1 MERITNTEV
10 QEFLKDFEENSQI
23 LILEEGQEKS
33 ELEKIALARGM
44 KVKGSKDLAMFKTIY
59 AFTDKPNANGAIL
72 PKKEL
77 LKVLPQIIGKPV
89 NINHNRRFVVGHYID
104 YKYSQKDNRI
114 MAYGVF
120 YKSYFGEEWERA
132 QELFKKNKLSS
143 SFEIWSSDEDRE
155 DIGNGKYKLHSMEI
169 AGGALI
175 YETRDNKPAF
185 KDAKVLT
192 LATKNVPELVY
203 AKKYKCNEV
212 ITSSGVLKCINCG
225 KCKEETDSLE
235 ASDSTQLENPVKE
248 ITMIS
253 KVACS
258 NCKEEL
264 EYNGIGDINCPKCFA
279 ILDRSGNMIYP
290 PQVKDFKVLCP
301 SCKVNRWR
309 IIKKDETNA
318 KLRCLHCSKE
328 YQVTFDTTKPDE
340 ILNKIDFIYTG
351 SITCYQC
358 NNRNYVS
365 GVSSIRERTVK
376 CKRCGLEFSYDIM
389 REMYKKISKIE
400 EIKTIDIK
408 SSEKGGNKMA
418 KEKKIEQKDEA
429 KVKEEKVETK
439 VKSEEKPKIEET
451 PKAGDTPKPEEKVK
465 KAEVKKDEK
474 KETPA
479 EAPKAE
485 EKPKVKEANTEKAED
500 HAGKKEKKVEVKTKP
515 AKAVDSVSGE
525 KKDEK
530 IVEKVEAKKEEKS
543 DDKTGK
549 KVDEKISEKP
559 TKEKIEEAKE
569 TKEQKYAKGIRKLA
583 SEIKSLNKQLEL
595 YKANAKEIIKRRE
608 ELGAEIELTDE
619 DILNDDKFGKAKA
632 EKENLL
638 LKAQLETSSETVGT
652 KLKGDDYYAK
662 KRKEINKEAFKHL
675 NK

>member
-132 QELFKKNKLSS
+132 QELFKKKKLSS
-143 SFEIWSSDEDRE
+143 SFEIWSDDEDRE
-155 DIGNGKYKLHSMEI
+155 DIGNGKYRLHSMEI

-175 YETRDNKPAF
+175 YETKDNKPAF
-185 KDAKVLT
+185 KDAKVLA
-192 LATKNVPELVY
+192 LASKSVPELVY

-212 ITSSGVLKCINCG
+212 ITSNGMLKCINCG
-225 KCKEETDSLE
+225 KCKEEINSLE
-235 ASDSTQLENPVKE
+235 VSDSTTLENPIKETLPIVKV
-248 ITMIS
+248 T
-253 KVACS
+253 CS

-264 EYNGIGDINCPKCFA
+264 DYNGMGDINCPKCFA
-279 ILDRSGNMIYP
+279 ILDRSGTMIYP

-328 YQVTFDTTKPDE
+328 YQVIFDTTKPDE

-400 EIKTIDIK
+400 EIKKEETLK
-408 SSEKGGNKMA
+408 SSEKGGTKMA
-418 KEKKIEQKDEA
+418 KEKKIEKKAKDIVEQKDEA
-429 KVKEEKVETK
+429 KVTEKVK
-439 VKSEEKPKIEET
+439 VEAT

-465 KAEVKKDEK
+465 KAEVKKEEK
-474 KETPA
+474 KEIPA

-485 EKPKVKEANTEKAED
+485 QPKVEA
-500 HAGKKEKKVEVKTKP
+500 KKEEKVEVKTEP
-515 AKAVDSVSGE
+515 VKADDSISSE

-530 IVEKVEAKKEEKS
+530 TDEKPVEKVEAKKEEKS
-543 DDKTGK
+543 DEKKDE
-549 KVDEKISEKP
+549 KVDEKP
-559 TKEKIEEAKE
+559 TEEKIEEAKE

-583 SEIKSLNKQLEL
+583 SEIKSLKKKLGL
-595 YKANAKEIIKRRE
+595 YKANAKEIITRRE
-608 ELGAEIELTDE
+608 ELGADVELTDE

-632 EKENLL
+632 EKENLR

-652 KLKGDDYYAK
+652 KVKGEEYYAK
-662 KRKEINKEAFKHL
+662 KRKEIEKEAFRHI